1 MEGPSATTPIEGPEK
16 AWSTIATE
24 GGGILAEYVEEGIL
38 QVHTIGAHDHAEYV
52 CTLCSVWSNGHTQA
66 ILHLFCNRHATNNA
80 RSAGRAGQ
88 GS

>member
-1 MEGPSATTPIEGPEK
+1 MEGPSASNPIEDHDE

-38 QVHTIGAHDHAEYV
+38 RVLTDAADDQAGYF
-52 CTLCSVWSNGHTQA
+52 CTLCEVWSNGHTQA
-66 ILHLFCNRHATNNA
+66 ILHLFCKRHAKNNA
-80 RSAGRAGQ
+80 LSAGRAGQ